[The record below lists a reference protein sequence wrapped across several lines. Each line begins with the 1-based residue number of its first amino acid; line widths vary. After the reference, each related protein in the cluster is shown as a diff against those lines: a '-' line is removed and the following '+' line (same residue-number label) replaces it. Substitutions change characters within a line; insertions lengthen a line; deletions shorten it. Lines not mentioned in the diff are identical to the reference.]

1 MTWAFCVM
9 QNGILLASMETTG
22 RLSRFASLS
31 PKWERMSSYLLFIET
46 NVSMNY
52 IYMYISATD
61 HQKGI
66 SMQMTS
72 TTPATSL
79 FISLHTNNTLYL
91 SSSIPPLQRQLANY
105 YTSTLQS
112 PSAAKCSN
120 LVPPSL
126 HQKTN
131 LSMGL
136 MYCYMLYVHVM
147 GKPASHLF
155 SSLQRHAS
163 KEHHR
168 EAFFRSAI
176 II

>member
-1 MTWAFCVM
+1 M
-9 QNGILLASMETTG
+9 GLLCDAEYNLTCKYGNHTEIEQICQLESKMGKNVE
-22 RLSRFASLS
+22 LS
-31 PKWERMSSYLLFIET
+31 FIHRNQCQHEL
-46 NVSMNY
+46 Y

-147 GKPASHLF
+147 RKPASHLS
-155 SSLQRHAS
+155 SSL
-163 KEHHR
+163 
-168 EAFFRSAI
+168 
-176 II
+176 

>member
-52 IYMYISATD
+52 IYMYISATG

-72 TTPATSL
+72 TTPDTSL
-79 FISLHTNNTLYL
+79 FLSLSLHTNNTLSFFNY
-91 SSSIPPLQRQLANY
+91 PLLYNGN
-105 YTSTLQS
+105 YTSTVQS
-112 PSAAKCSN
+112 PSAAKCPN

-136 MYCYMLYVHVM
+136 MYC
-147 GKPASHLF
+147 
-155 SSLQRHAS
+155 
-163 KEHHR
+163 
-168 EAFFRSAI
+168 
-176 II
+176 